1 MHILGPSETPSLN
14 GCHYCYS
21 RFLHTFPA
29 ALSVLTNPR
38 DPSGIDSLLP
48 AKERGRSLAFE
59 AAPTSN
65 MEEGAAGQ
73 MLPKAR
79 NAWEK
84 VLRCLPTP
92 LAGYPQD
99 SGKARCGWA
108 GSPPRTDMTD
118 ILNRKA

>member
-1 MHILGPSETPSLN
+1 MAAIIVIPDFCRPS
-14 GCHYCYS
+14 
-21 RFLHTFPA
+21 PA

-38 DPSGIDSLLP
+38 DPSGTDSLLP
-48 AKERGRSLAFE
+48 TKERGRSLAFE

-73 MLPKAR
+73 MLPKVR

-84 VLRCLPTP
+84 ALRCLPTP
-92 LAGYPQD
+92 LAGYAQD

-108 GSPPRTDMTD
+108 GSPLRTDTAD